1 MTANPA
7 IPADPGIG
15 WKKLMTGYDYVAQ
28 ANADKVTLSNRY
40 GLPQVFQAARAFRV
54 VARFSF

>member
-1 MTANPA
+1 VTKNPA
-7 IPADPGIG
+7 IPQDPGIG
-15 WKKLMTGYDYVAQ
+15 WKTLMTGYDYTAQ

-40 GLPQVFQAARAFRV
+40 GLPQVFQAARSFRL